1 MFIWL
6 TAIND
11 WIINASIGDGIISIV
26 FNLVIFKLLASIF
39 LSIAFLLI
47 VD

>member
-6 TAIND
+6 ASIAN
-11 WIINASIGDGIISIV
+11 WIISASITDWIISIV
-26 FNLVIFKLLASIF
+26 FNLVIFKVLASIF
-39 LSIAFLLI
+39 LPIAFLLI

>member
-6 TAIND
+6 ASIAN
-11 WIINASIGDGIISIV
+11 WIISTSITDGIISIV

>member
-6 TAIND
+6 ASIAN
-11 WIINASIGDGIISIV
+11 WIISTSITDGIISIV
-26 FNLVIFKLLASIF
+26 FNLVIFKLMAIL
-39 LSIAFLLI
+39 AFLLI